1 MNELN
6 KINTLRKDGLKI
18 LSLCGGIE
26 TGILALQ
33 HLDIPI
39 AEYHTYEILPEAIAV
54 SSYHFPWI
62 IHHGDLFDADWND
75 YKGFD
80 LVIGGM
86 CCFGG
91 DEIVFTKEGYKKI
104 SDIEVGDYV
113 LTHKNRY
120 RKVINK
126 FDNGIKL
133 TIDLYTMQSSKIE
146 CTPDHKFY
154 ARKFERK
161 WDSAIKHDR
170 RFFSEPEWV
179 EAKNLGR
186 EYYLGTPVNK
196 LEEIPYYDGIDVK
209 QNKHKVIHKNELGY
223 KLKQESFWEM
233 VGRFI
238 GDGWVSE
245 YEYKRKTGSIR
256 SIKRVIICC
265 SHNEKEE
272 LKEIISNAGYV
283 YSITKHRTTYE
294 FQISNFELAC
304 YLLQFGKG
312 AENKH
317 LTRDIFNLPCN
328 LLNAFLNGYMGADG
342 CYLKDKNIFQFTTVS
357 KQLAYDISS
366 CWNKVHKI
374 HTSVTLSK
382 RQGKYKIE
390 DRIIKQKDNYIVR
403 CPLQHNKQDK
413 AFYEDGYIWSPFRRI
428 ENNNK
433 EQNVYDIEVEE
444 DHSYIVNNVIV
455 HNCQSLSRVRIE
467 NKEVNNGLLGKS
479 GIVYE
484 LQKALDI
491 IHPKWFMAENVIP
504 SDEDDLKEINRIMGV
519 DGVLINSN
527 RFSAQDR
534 ERYYWTN
541 IPITPIPESNP
552 LVLKD
557 IMESDVDEKYFYKK
571 DFEILDMNKKVC
583 AELKVNSM
591 EMNRRIYNP
600 EFKCATLTCIN
611 GGYHEKK
618 VLDNGRPRKLTEI
631 EYERLQG
638 VPDNFTNVLVNGR
651 KIPYTKRCS
660 LMGNAWNE
668 PTIEHIFRGLKNV
681 LGK

>member
-1 MNELN
+1 MNIENENNNLS
-6 KINTLRKDGLKI
+6 KDGLRI

-86 CCFGG
+86 CC
-91 DEIVFTKEGYKKI
+91 
-104 SDIEVGDYV
+104 
-113 LTHKNRY
+113 
-120 RKVINK
+120 
-126 FDNGIKL
+126 
-133 TIDLYTMQSSKIE
+133 
-146 CTPDHKFY
+146 
-154 ARKFERK
+154 
-161 WDSAIKHDR
+161 
-170 RFFSEPEWV
+170 
-179 EAKNLGR
+179 
-186 EYYLGTPVNK
+186 
-196 LEEIPYYDGIDVK
+196 
-209 QNKHKVIHKNELGY
+209 
-223 KLKQESFWEM
+223 
-233 VGRFI
+233 
-238 GDGWVSE
+238 
-245 YEYKRKTGSIR
+245 
-256 SIKRVIICC
+256 
-265 SHNEKEE
+265 
-272 LKEIISNAGYV
+272 
-283 YSITKHRTTYE
+283 
-294 FQISNFELAC
+294 
-304 YLLQFGKG
+304 
-312 AENKH
+312 
-317 LTRDIFNLPCN
+317 
-328 LLNAFLNGYMGADG
+328 
-342 CYLKDKNIFQFTTVS
+342 
-357 KQLAYDISS
+357 
-366 CWNKVHKI
+366 
-374 HTSVTLSK
+374 
-382 RQGKYKIE
+382 
-390 DRIIKQKDNYIVR
+390 
-403 CPLQHNKQDK
+403 
-413 AFYEDGYIWSPFRRI
+413 
-428 ENNNK
+428 
-433 EQNVYDIEVEE
+433 
-444 DHSYIVNNVIV
+444 
-455 HNCQSLSRVRIE
+455 QSLSRVRIE

-491 IHPKWFMAENVIP
+491 IQPKWFMAENVIP

-527 RFSAQDR
+527 RFSSQDR

-541 IPITPIPESNP
+541 IPIAPIPESNP

-651 KIPYTKRCS
+651 KISYTKRCS

-668 PTIEHIFRGLKNV
+668 PTIEHIFKGLK
-681 LGK
+681 

>member
-1 MNELN
+1 ME
-6 KINTLRKDGLKI
+6 KDGLRI

-86 CCFGG
+86 CC
-91 DEIVFTKEGYKKI
+91 
-104 SDIEVGDYV
+104 
-113 LTHKNRY
+113 
-120 RKVINK
+120 
-126 FDNGIKL
+126 
-133 TIDLYTMQSSKIE
+133 
-146 CTPDHKFY
+146 
-154 ARKFERK
+154 
-161 WDSAIKHDR
+161 
-170 RFFSEPEWV
+170 
-179 EAKNLGR
+179 
-186 EYYLGTPVNK
+186 
-196 LEEIPYYDGIDVK
+196 
-209 QNKHKVIHKNELGY
+209 
-223 KLKQESFWEM
+223 
-233 VGRFI
+233 
-238 GDGWVSE
+238 
-245 YEYKRKTGSIR
+245 
-256 SIKRVIICC
+256 
-265 SHNEKEE
+265 
-272 LKEIISNAGYV
+272 
-283 YSITKHRTTYE
+283 
-294 FQISNFELAC
+294 
-304 YLLQFGKG
+304 
-312 AENKH
+312 
-317 LTRDIFNLPCN
+317 
-328 LLNAFLNGYMGADG
+328 
-342 CYLKDKNIFQFTTVS
+342 
-357 KQLAYDISS
+357 
-366 CWNKVHKI
+366 
-374 HTSVTLSK
+374 
-382 RQGKYKIE
+382 
-390 DRIIKQKDNYIVR
+390 
-403 CPLQHNKQDK
+403 
-413 AFYEDGYIWSPFRRI
+413 
-428 ENNNK
+428 
-433 EQNVYDIEVEE
+433 
-444 DHSYIVNNVIV
+444 
-455 HNCQSLSRVRIE
+455 QSLSRVRIE

-491 IHPKWFMAENVIP
+491 IQPKWFMAENVIP
-504 SDEDDLKEINRIMGV
+504 SDEDDLKEINRIMSV

-541 IPITPIPESNP
+541 IPITSIPESNP

-571 DFEILDMNKKVC
+571 NFEILDMKKKVC

-600 EFKCATLTCIN
+600 KFKCATLTCIN

-638 VPDNFTNVLVNGR
+638 VPDNFTNIVVNGR

-668 PTIEHIFRGLKNV
+668 PTIEHIFKGLK
-681 LGK
+681 

>member
-1 MNELN
+1 M
-6 KINTLRKDGLKI
+6 KKDGLRI

-126 FDNGIKL
+126 FDNGIKP

-146 CTPDHKFY
+146 CTPDHRFY
-154 ARKFERK
+154 ARKLERK

-179 EAKNLGR
+179 EAKNLNR
-186 EYYLGTPVNK
+186 KYYIGTPVNK
-196 LEEIPYYDGIDVK
+196 LEEIPKYDGIDIK
-209 QNKHKVIHKNELGY
+209 QNKHKVIRKNELGH
-223 KLKQESFWEM
+223 KLKQESFWKM

-245 YEYKRKTGSIR
+245 YEHKRKTGSIR
-256 SIKRVIICC
+256 KIKRVIICC
-265 SHNEKEE
+265 SHKEKEE
-272 LKEIISNAGYV
+272 LQQILEDAGFK
-283 YSITKHRTTYE
+283 YSVSQHRTTYE
-294 FQISNFELAC
+294 FQISNYELAC

-317 LTRDIFNLPCN
+317 LTKDVLNLPCD
-328 LLNAFLNGYMGADG
+328 LLKAFLDGYMSADG
-342 CYLKDKNIFQFTTVS
+342 CYLKNKKVFQFTTTS
-357 KQLAYDISS
+357 KQLAYDITS
-366 CWNKVHKI
+366 CWNKVYKI
-374 HTSVTLSK
+374 HTSITLSQRSK
-382 RQGKYKIE
+382 KYKIE
-390 DRIIKQKDNYIVR
+390 DRIVNQKDNYIAR

-413 AFYEDGYIWSPFRRI
+413 AFYDNGYIWSPFRRI

-433 EQNVYDIEVEE
+433 EQVVYDIEVEE
-444 DHSYIVNNVIV
+444 DHSYIVNNIIV

-491 IHPKWFMAENVIP
+491 IQPKWFMAENVIP

-527 RFSAQDR
+527 RFSPQDR
-534 ERYYWTN
+534 ERYYWAN
-541 IPITPIPESNP
+541 IPIAPIPENNP

-571 DFEILDMNKKVC
+571 DFEILDMSKKVC

-668 PTIEHIFRGLKNV
+668 PTIEHIFRGLKE
-681 LGK
+681 